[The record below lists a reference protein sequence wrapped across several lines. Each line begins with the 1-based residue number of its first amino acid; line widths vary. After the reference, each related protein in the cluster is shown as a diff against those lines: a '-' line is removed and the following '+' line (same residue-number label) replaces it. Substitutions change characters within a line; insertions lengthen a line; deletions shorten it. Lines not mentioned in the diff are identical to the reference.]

1 MLITI
6 LATIG
11 LFFIIV
17 GAYKRGKR
25 DGINQTID
33 FFVTEM
39 NRKKINFEII
49 NDYNSIEKK
58 PKLEIFKKIR
68 CLIGGEK
75 NERKY

>member
-17 GAYKRGKR
+17 GVYKKGKR
-25 DGINQTID
+25 DGIEETID

-39 NRKKINFEII
+39 NRKKIDFEITNELGNMGEKPNLGI
-49 NDYNSIEKK
+49 YNKM
-58 PKLEIFKKIR
+58 L
-68 CLIGGEK
+68 CLIG
-75 NERKY
+75 RKK

>member
-17 GAYKRGKR
+17 GVYRKGKR
-25 DGINQTID
+25 DGIKETID

-39 NRKKINFEII
+39 NRKKIDFEITNEI
-49 NDYNSIEKK
+49 GNMGEK
-58 PKLEIFKKIR
+58 PKLGIYKKMFH
-68 CLIGGEK
+68 LTG
-75 NERKY
+75 RKK

>member
-17 GAYKRGKR
+17 GVYKKGKK
-25 DGINQTID
+25 DGIEETID

-39 NRKKINFEII
+39 NRKKIEFEITNEI
-49 NDYNSIEKK
+49 GNMGEK
-58 PKLEIFKKIR
+58 PKLGIYNKML
-68 CLIGGEK
+68 CLIG
-75 NERKY
+75 RKK